1 MARDLFHQVVKEAL
15 EAEGW
20 TITADPFIIKTIG
33 LRLEID
39 LAAEQ
44 VFAAEKGKEEIVVEV
59 KSFLS
64 KSKLAD
70 FYEAKGKY
78 DTYRYGLEEAP
89 INKKLY
95 LAIEETIFNT
105 FFQKPLIKTIV
116 EKDHIDLIIF
126 NNLTKKIVK
135 WIVN

>member
-1 MARDLFHQVVKEAL
+1 MARDFFHQVVKEAL

-44 VFAAEKGKEEIVVEV
+44 IFAAEKGKEEIVVEV

-78 DTYRYGLEEAP
+78 DTYRYGLKEVP

>member
-1 MARDLFHQVVKEAL
+1 MARDFFHQIVREAL
-15 EAEGW
+15 ESDGW

-78 DTYRYGLEEAP
+78 DTYRHGLEEAP
-89 INKKLY
+89 INKHIY
-95 LAIEETIFNT
+95 LAVEETIFNT
-105 FFQKPLIKTIV
+105 FFQKPLIKTIT
-116 EKDHIDLIIF
+116 EKDNIDLIIF
-126 NNLTKKIVK
+126 NSESKKIVK
-135 WIVN
+135 WIIN

>member
-1 MARDLFHQVVKEAL
+1 MARDFFHQVVKEAL

-44 VFAAEKGKEEIVVEV
+44 IFAAEKGKEEIVVEV

-78 DTYRYGLEEAP
+78 DTYRYGLKEVP

-126 NNLTKKIVK
+126 NSLTKKIVK

>member
-1 MARDLFHQVVKEAL
+1 MARDLFHQVVREAL
-15 EAEGW
+15 EADGW

-44 VFAAEKGKEEIVVEV
+44 VFAAERGKEEIVVEV

-78 DTYRYGLEEAP
+78 DTYRHGLEEAP
-89 INKKLY
+89 IDKKIY
-95 LAIEETIFNT
+95 LAVEETIFNT

-116 EKDHIDLIIF
+116 QKDNIDLIVF
-126 NNLTKKIVK
+126 NNNSRRIVK

>member
-1 MARDLFHQVVKEAL
+1 MLLLIAVK
-15 EAEGW
+15 
-20 TITADPFIIKTIG
+20 IG

-44 VFAAEKGKEEIVVEV
+44 VFSAEKGAEQIVVEV

-78 DTYRYGLEEAP
+78 DTYRHGLEEAP
-89 INKKLY
+89 IDKKLY
-95 LAIEETIFNT
+95 LAIEETIFNS

-116 EKDHIDLIIF
+116 EKDHVDLIIF
-126 NNLTKKIVK
+126 NNNTKRIVK
-135 WIVN
+135 WIIN

>member
-1 MARDLFHQVVKEAL
+1 MARDLFHQVVREAL
-15 EAEGW
+15 EADGW

-44 VFAAEKGKEEIVVEV
+44 VFAAERGKEAIVVEV

-78 DTYRYGLEEAP
+78 DTYRHGLEEAP
-89 INKKLY
+89 IDKKIY
-95 LAIEETIFNT
+95 LAVEETIFNT

-116 EKDHIDLIIF
+116 QKDHIDLIIF
-126 NNLTKKIVK
+126 NNNSRRIVQ

>member
-1 MARDLFHQVVKEAL
+1 MARDLFHQVVREAL
-15 EAEGW
+15 EADGW

-44 VFAAEKGKEEIVVEV
+44 VFAAERGKEEIVVEV

-78 DTYRYGLEEAP
+78 DTYRHGLEEAP
-89 INKKLY
+89 IDKKIY
-95 LAIEETIFNT
+95 LAVEETIFNT

-116 EKDHIDLIIF
+116 QKDHIDLIIF
-126 NNLTKKIVK
+126 NNNSRRIVQ

>member
-1 MARDLFHQVVKEAL
+1 MARDIYHQVVREAL
-15 EAEGW
+15 EADGW
-20 TITADPFIIKTIG
+20 TITADPFVIKSIG

-44 VFAAEKGKEEIVVEV
+44 VFAAERGKEEIVVEV
-59 KSFLS
+59 KSFIS

-78 DTYRYGLEEAP
+78 DTYKYGLMETP
-89 INKKLY
+89 IDKKLY

-116 EKDHIDLIIF
+116 QKEHIDLIIF
-126 NNLTKKIVK
+126 NNNSRRIVQ

>member
-1 MARDLFHQVVKEAL
+1 MARDFFHQIVREAL
-15 EAEGW
+15 EADGW

-44 VFAAEKGKEEIVVEV
+44 VFAAEKGAERIVVEV

-78 DTYRYGLEEAP
+78 DTYRHGLEEAP
-89 INKKLY
+89 IDKKLY
-95 LAIEETIFNT
+95 LAVEETIFNS
-105 FFQKPLIKTIV
+105 FFQKPLIKIIV
-116 EKDHIDLIIF
+116 EKDHVDLIIF
-126 NNLTKKIVK
+126 NSNTKRIVK
-135 WIVN
+135 WILN

>member
-1 MARDLFHQVVKEAL
+1 MARDLFHQVVREAL
-15 EAEGW
+15 EADGW

-44 VFAAEKGKEEIVVEV
+44 VFAAERGKEEIVVEV

-78 DTYRYGLEEAP
+78 DTYRHGLEEAP
-89 INKKLY
+89 IDKKIY
-95 LAIEETIFNT
+95 LAVEETIFNT

-116 EKDHIDLIIF
+116 QKDHIDLIIF
-126 NNLTKKIVK
+126 NNNSRKIVK

>member
-1 MARDLFHQVVKEAL
+1 MARDLFHQVVREAL
-15 EAEGW
+15 EADGW

-33 LRLEID
+33 LRLEVD

-44 VFAAEKGKEEIVVEV
+44 VFAAERGKEEIVVEV

-78 DTYRYGLEEAP
+78 DTYRHGLEEVP
-89 INKKLY
+89 IDKKIY
-95 LAIEETIFNT
+95 LAVEETIFNT

-116 EKDHIDLIIF
+116 QKDHIDLIIF
-126 NNLTKKIVK
+126 NNNSRRIVQ